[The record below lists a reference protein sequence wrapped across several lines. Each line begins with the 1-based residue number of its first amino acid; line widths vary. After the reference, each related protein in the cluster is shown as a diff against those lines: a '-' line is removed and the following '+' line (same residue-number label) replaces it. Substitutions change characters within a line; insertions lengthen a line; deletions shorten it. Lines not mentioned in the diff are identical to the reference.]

1 MPPRRSGC
9 ARWMEIRATSASTK
23 RWPLKTATLGYEA
36 TALTNSAEALE
47 RFRKAP
53 HDYDLVISDITM
65 PEYSGIDL
73 ARLMLEIKPDPPI
86 ILITGYSELVSKEKA
101 ADLGVRAVLLKP
113 YRIPELIEEVRKAL
127 PVGKAARG

>member
-1 MPPRRSGC
+1 
-9 ARWMEIRATSASTK
+9 
-23 RWPLKTATLGYEA
+23 
-36 TALTNSAEALE
+36 
-47 RFRKAP
+47 
-53 HDYDLVISDITM
+53 M